1 MSTYTFSIRSDVPR
15 NVMYI
20 NQQGRPTA
28 AGFLDLKKVFLA
40 ELEKLHPG
48 FAIIN
53 DQREM
58 EPYDDEAMEVA
69 KELVEITNQRGASRV
84 IRIVPA
90 DLLSTMVLSSTLIA
104 AKSRYTSIRV
114 ATAEEAEEAF
124 EALTDQSPMRK

>member
-1 MSTYTFSIRSDVPR
+1 MSTYTFSIRTDVPR

-20 NQQGRPTA
+20 DQKGRPTA
-28 AGFLDLKKVFLA
+28 AGFLELKTKFLA
-40 ELEKLHPG
+40 ALEKLHPG

-58 EPYDDEAMEVA
+58 APYDEEAMDVA
-69 KELVEITNQRGASRV
+69 KELVEITSRRGASRV

-90 DLLSTMVLSSTLIA
+90 DLLSTLVISSTLIA

-114 ATAEEAEEAF
+114 ATPEEAEEALA
-124 EALTDQSPMRK
+124 ALTGE

>member
-1 MSTYTFSIRSDVPR
+1 
-15 NVMYI
+15 
-20 NQQGRPTA
+20 
-28 AGFLDLKKVFLA
+28 
-40 ELEKLHPG
+40 
-48 FAIIN
+48 
-53 DQREM
+53 
-58 EPYDDEAMEVA
+58 MEVA